1 MHIFIYSECN
11 SVYSVV
17 LDSVNSIVLL
27 CIVVYLKS
35 QTKSDEYPVLSLLC
49 GVLKND
55 TNELIYKA
63 EIASQH
69 REQACSCEKGG
80 EGGIN

>member
-17 LDSVNSIVLL
+17 LDSVESIVLL

-35 QTKSDEYPVLSLLC
+35 QTKRDEYPVLSLMC
-49 GVLKND
+49 GV
-55 TNELIYKA
+55 
-63 EIASQH
+63 
-69 REQACSCEKGG
+69 
-80 EGGIN
+80 